1 LPAVASARNL
11 EFYEIPPFEGF
22 ILIKSFNTINIFHNL
37 HIDGLEYKM
46 SPKIINIPLSGVL
59 KEIEDTLEDYGEYPY
74 QAAFSIHEL
83 RQKLINHVLKEIPN
97 CFPNRHTVIE
107 DTEKLPKDSKFIY
120 FSLEERVRLQTL
132 IRGSIFHLL
141 RENAD
146 WISRHIPEKEHFPN
160 QKKSAVNEPSHRFG

>member
-11 EFYEIPPFEGF
+11 NFPEIPRFEGF
-22 ILIKSFNTINIFHNL
+22 ILIKSFNKINVFLNL
-37 HIDGLEYKM
+37 HSDELEYKM
-46 SPKIINIPLSGVL
+46 SPKIIKIPLSEVL

-107 DTEKLPKDSKFIY
+107 DTQKIPRDSKFLY

-146 WISRHIPEKEHFPN
+146 WISRHIPEKEHSPN
-160 QKKSAVNEPSHRFG
+160 QNKSAVNEPSHRFG